1 MEKSIQKGQSGKP
14 RLRDAE
20 ATQKRILAAAKR
32 VFAQLGLGGAR
43 VDDIAEKAKAN
54 KRMIYHY
61 FESKDH
67 LFQTVLEHAYLDIRT
82 AEAEA
87 GPRGISLPW
96 RRWKSSCASR
106 GNTIWTTRNF

>member
-1 MEKSIQKGQSGKP
+1 MEKSIQKRQPGKP

-61 FESKDH
+61 FESKDR
-67 LFQTVLEHAYLDIRT
+67 LFQTVLEQAYLEIRT
-82 AEAEA
+82 AEANSTSLSY
-87 GPRGISLPW
+87 PRW
-96 RRWKSSCASR
+96 KRWKSSFASH
-106 GNTIWTTRNF
+106 GSIILITRNS